1 MKLKPDAKAILTLGP
16 RMGRDKLMQ
25 AAVRMRQLEYGQ
37 TLTLVPNSE
46 VCRYDQYAHDP

>member
-1 MKLKPDAKAILTLGP
+1 MKLKPDVKAILTLGP

-25 AAVRMRQLEYGQ
+25 TAMRMQQLECGQ

-46 VCRYDQYAHDP
+46 VYRYDQYAHDP